1 LKSFLSGKVNVTA
14 SMRMGIGVS
23 VSASAGAVVSRQLSV
38 IRVKRCAKRPA
49 HCALIRAF
57 HAQMFSYVLPVA
69 GK

>member
-1 LKSFLSGKVNVTA
+1 
-14 SMRMGIGVS
+14 MRIGIGVS
-23 VSASAGAVVSRQLSV
+23 VSVSGSAEAVVSRQLSV

>member
-1 LKSFLSGKVNVTA
+1 
-14 SMRMGIGVS
+14 MRMGIGVS
-23 VSASAGAVVSRQLSV
+23 GSGSAEAVVSRQLSV

-57 HAQMFSYVLPVA
+57 HAQMFSYVLPVV

>member
-1 LKSFLSGKVNVTA
+1 
-14 SMRMGIGVS
+14 MRIGIGVS
-23 VSASAGAVVSRQLSV
+23 VSGSAEAVVSRQLSV

-57 HAQMFSYVLPVA
+57 HAQMFSYVLPVV